1 MTNAKMDYPKLKGDT
16 LGAQEVKHQ
25 QVEDNV
31 SLRTLDEKRLWLI
44 SDIQQTE
51 QLDSQQHLERMKRR
65 QQREQEER
73 QKQKELKEM
82 KMKKQE
88 QWRTERAKKTAL
100 QEQVL
105 RERADRLKQ
114 FREFQRKVLKLES
127 VVPETGCKP

>member
-1 MTNAKMDYPKLKGDT
+1 MDYPKLTGDT

-25 QVEDNV
+25 QEGDNV
-31 SLRTLDEKRLWLI
+31 SQRPLDEERLWLI

-114 FREFQRKVLKLES
+114 FREFQRKVLKEES
-127 VVPETGCKP
+127 VVPETGCKS